1 MRTLA
6 GSQRGIGRHALQ
18 AGRDADAGQVD
29 AVTDLGQRHHLH
41 LLAAGLQ
48 RGTDAPGGVV
58 GRRLQRLAIHQ
69 QPHLRWQRAPG
80 LGHGIHGT
88 PIEAVAE
95 ARVRRQP
102 QHVGRCA
109 LVGTLVVGHDRPP
122 ADADPHETVLPGF
135 AIDGQQLAGVAL
147 RVGDRARGDRIAIDR
162 PQARGAPGVTAHVTP
177 VQLQLRI
184 AGGDAGRHRQ
194 VDLALALLP
203 AQHQRLAETKFAQGH
218 LPVHRAVAAPFGE
231 LAGDV
236 VGGMGS
242 ADHARQDERGGGNK
256 QGRAAG
262 LGHGVTSCGWGWA
275 APPLRRP
282 GENSGSGVPRRAATM
297 RALARPSP

>member
-6 GSQRGIGRHALQ
+6 RSQRGIGRHALQ

-41 LLAAGLQ
+41 LLATGLHC
-48 RGTDAPGGVV
+48 GTDAPGRVV
-58 GRRLQRLAIHQ
+58 GRRLQCLAVHQ
-69 QPHLRWQRAPG
+69 QAHLRWQRAPG

-95 ARVRRQP
+95 ARIRRQP

-122 ADADPHETVLPGF
+122 ADADPHEAVLAGF

-147 RVGDRARGDRIAIDR
+147 CIGDRTCGDRVAIDR
-162 PQARGAPGVTAHVTP
+162 PQARGAPGVAAHIAP

-184 AGGDAGRHRQ
+184 VGSNAGRHRQ

-203 AQHQRLAETKFAQGH
+203 AEHQRLAETEFAQGH
-218 LPVHRAVAAPFGE
+218 LPADRAVAAPFGE
-231 LAGDV
+231 LAGDA
-236 VGGMGS
+236 VGGMGT
-242 ADHARQDERGGGNK
+242 ANHARQDERGGGCK
-256 QGRAAG
+256 QRRAAS
-262 LGHGVTSCGWGWA
+262 LGHGVTSRGWGWA

-282 GENSGSGVPRRAATM
+282 GENSGRGLPRRAATM